1 MAVCNLLTDVFL
13 SLHGVVITNNG
24 IVDISDIGSTDDTA
38 LLCHTDILPQ
48 DGDWTAPDGTRI
60 FASDVP
66 GVARSRGPTFLRLKK
81 AGTPP
86 EGIYTCVI
94 KTAANTFETRHVGL
108 YNQIGTGMFVL
119 KDITVSG

>member
-13 SLHGVVITNNG
+13 SLHGVAIPNNG
-24 IVDISDIGSTDDTA
+24 IVAISEIGSTDDTA
-38 LLCHTDILPQ
+38 LLCHTDFLPP
-48 DGDWTAPDGTRI
+48 DGDWTAPSGTRI
-60 FASDVP
+60 FGSDVQ
-66 GVARSRGPTFLRLKK
+66 GVGRNKGPTFLRLKK
-81 AGTPP
+81 VGTPP

-94 KTAANTFETRHVGL
+94 NTADTFEARHVGL